1 METTTTAPRGH
12 KNMMG
17 IKGAALITGIAM
29 LAIAGCSSSAT
40 PEDGKTSA
48 SSGDAFTTREVTD
61 GKTTFVVV
69 ENPADGPVL
78 SYGADSDIKLL
89 TEEIDGKKF
98 AFKDMNGNGTLDAWE
113 DWRETSQDRAAA
125 LSEELSIEQIAGL
138 MLFSSHERSPG
149 DGITDAQKTY
159 LSESNLRNVLN
170 AGPNDVKANVTW
182 SNQMQAYV
190 ETLATADAPY
200 VPVNFSSDPRS
211 TAGSGGYNSEGADIS
226 RWPSNLGLAS
236 TFDVE
241 NVSNFAEMSSA
252 EYRALGITTALSP
265 QIDLATEPR
274 WLRVDGTFGEN
285 VELTGEM
292 AAALVDGLQSTPGTE
307 GWGSESVAAMIKH
320 WAGDGPGESGRE
332 AHTNAG
338 KYGVYPGDNF
348 EAHTKAFL
356 GALNS
361 AAVMTSYSIALDA
374 DGQPLFDSRTG
385 TAYDA
390 GRMGLLRGD
399 NDFQGVVVTD
409 WGVTSGGPT
418 DPEAF
423 FGMSWGAEALTVD
436 ERHYEILKTGHDMF
450 GGNNEVEPVLAAHD
464 LWQADFEAGKN
475 DIDADTRFRQ
485 TGTRI
490 LNMLFAPGLYEN
502 AYLDLEESREI
513 VASADKVDAGYQAQL
528 DSAVMVKNDGGAISA
543 GDAADWKTKTAYIP
557 RSYDTGFDGAFGPGE
572 YTEAAGLDIETA
584 EQYFAKVVTDEA
596 VMDADGKVTSY
607 TAPDLSEVD
616 VVLVGMTSPNNGDN
630 FTSAGLDADTGEF
643 YPLSLQYRPYTAD
656 GENVR
661 KTSIAGDL
669 LEDGTQENRS
679 YFGKTSR
686 IANES
691 ALDAFERAVTAVE
704 ASGKDIPVITVLK
717 ANNPTVP
724 TEFEAKSDAILV
736 GFGISDQALIEV
748 ALGLSEPSG
757 RLPIGFPASMDA
769 VEAQLEDVGEDTA
782 PYVDSAGNTYKFGF
796 GLNFSGPIAN

>member
-1 METTTTAPRGH
+1 MKTTTTARRRG
-12 KNMMG
+12 G
-17 IKGAALITGIAM
+17 YVKGAAAVAGIA
-29 LAIAGCSSSAT
+29 LFALTACSPSTSDA
-40 PEDGKTSA
+40 DGA
-48 SSGDAFTTREVTD
+48 AGDAFTTREVTD
-61 GKTTFVVV
+61 GKTEFVVV
-69 ENPADGPVL
+69 TNPGDGPVL
-78 SYGADSDIKLL
+78 SYGADSGIELL

-98 AFKDMNGNGTLDAWE
+98 AFKDMNANGTLDAWE
-113 DWRETSQDRAAA
+113 DWRKSSHDRAAA

-190 ETLATADAPY
+190 ESLATADAPY

-236 TFDVE
+236 TFDAETVGE
-241 NVSNFAEMSSA
+241 FATMSSA

-285 VELTGEM
+285 VEMNTEM
-292 AAALVDGLQSTPGTE
+292 AAALVEGLQSSPDTD

-320 WAGDGPGESGRE
+320 WAGDGPGEGGRE
-332 AHTNAG
+332 SHTAAG

-348 EAHTKAFL
+348 DAHTQAFL
-356 GALNS
+356 GALDS
-361 AAVMTSYSIALDA
+361 AAVMSAYSIALDGNG
-374 DGQPLFDSRTG
+374 DPLFEVRMGS
-385 TAYDA
+385 AYDA
-390 GRMGLLRGD
+390 GRMDLLRKD
-399 NDFQGVVVTD
+399 NGYQGVVVTD

-418 DPEAF
+418 DPDSF
-423 FGMSWGAEALTVD
+423 FGMSWGAEELTVD
-436 ERHYEILKTGHDMF
+436 ERHYAILKTGHDMF
-450 GGNNEVEPVLAAHD
+450 GGNNEVGPVLAAYD
-464 LWQADFEAGKN
+464 LWQADFEAGVN
-475 DIDADTRFRQ
+475 EIDADTRFRE

-490 LNMLFAPGLYEN
+490 LNMLFQPGLYEN
-502 AYLDLEESREI
+502 AYLDLDESRKI
-513 VASADKVDAGYQAQL
+513 VASADKVDAGFQAQL
-528 DSAVMVKNDGGAISA
+528 DSAVLLKNDGEAISA
-543 GDAADWKTKTAYIP
+543 ADKAAWADKTAYIP
-557 RSYDTGFDGAFGPGE
+557 RAYNTGFAGAFGPAE
-572 YTEAAGLDIETA
+572 YTEAPGLDVETA

-596 VMDADGKVTSY
+596 VLDENDQVVSY
-607 TAPDLSEVD
+607 TAPDLSDVD
-616 VVLVGMTSPNNGDN
+616 IVLVGMASPDNGSN
-630 FTSAGLDADTGEF
+630 FTGAGRDSETGET

-656 GENVR
+656 GANVR
-661 KTSIAGDL
+661 KVSIGGDI
-669 LEDGTQENRS
+669 LEDGSKENRS

-691 ALDAFERAVTAVE
+691 HLDAFERAVAAVE

-724 TEFEAKSDAILV
+724 AEFEAKSDAILV

-748 ALGLSEPSG
+748 ALGLSEPQG

-782 PYVDSAGNTYKFGF
+782 PYVDSIGNTYSFGF
-796 GLNFSGPIAN
+796 GLNYAGVIAD